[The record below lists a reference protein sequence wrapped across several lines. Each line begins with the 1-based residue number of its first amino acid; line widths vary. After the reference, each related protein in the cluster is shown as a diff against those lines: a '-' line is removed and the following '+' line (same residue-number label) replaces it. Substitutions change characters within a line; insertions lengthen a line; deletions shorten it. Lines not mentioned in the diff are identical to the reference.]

1 MPDGSPSI
9 PDSSFSPSPHSKLR
23 FVNLI
28 TPGRLDLE
36 FVYEAAK
43 GLRFLMCGRGETTSN
58 AKREIF
64 KTFAGV
70 CLAAPN
76 DSYAARVA
84 LEQIKELD
92 VHAVRIDCSEA
103 TDAIAFKNLLE
114 SLKNVGVGVLLHLV
128 QPLQQARLMPA
139 SQAVESWKHF
149 VEGMLVE
156 YSGYI
161 EAVEIGTTINRAKW
175 AGYRL
180 EGFLA
185 AWETAYPLIRNHGLP
200 LVGPN
205 VTDFEPQYNTGILGM
220 LKRRSVLPDIHS
232 NNMFAERAIEPEALD
247 RKILG
252 EKWKHLHGYD
262 LIKKLSR
269 LVKIAQGNGV
279 LRSWSTCAFWT
290 LPRIERI
297 LVNAEEQMAD
307 YLVRYYVL
315 CASEGSFERFYWGP
329 LVGRREGLLDDGTG
343 LPEDRSVRDVVAYYR
358 ELPGAADQWQRRR
371 AFNAFKTMNGHL
383 LGARY
388 RARLCGQNGLEVHAF
403 EKGAE
408 QFHVVWTK
416 NGALA
421 RTTELYSE
429 ADLQLVDSIYSRD
442 GELWAELP
450 DYFSESPVYLLWARS
465 TPIEICST
473 AGTVPQVIAARPSE
487 GYRYYNYHTNVW
499 RGVVCARSRE
509 EADTLMNALKPDAI
523 TPVSSE
529 TSLRNA
535 RNAIWTVDDPLSE
548 RNLLVAKKPV
558 RIAWHKRI
566 LDRKKPSKSLRSWN
580 GTSELQRRGIQ
591 TPKVVAYF
599 EHQDRTQQLGNW
611 FICEHANTH
620 LSVRSFFISFSNG
633 EETVEGFTFEVFSE
647 QLIDF
652 IRTMHWRGVYF
663 RDLSGGNVLIRIEE
677 NNRLVFSLIDT
688 ARARFS
694 NQRFSRSKRIAD
706 LKRLVHKLDSQRQ
719 AHFMGAYLKQENAHF
734 TAYHRF
740 SFRLYAFKASL
751 KRIKRKLRKKLYS
764 GIEK

>member
-1 MPDGSPSI
+1 
-9 PDSSFSPSPHSKLR
+9 
-23 FVNLI
+23 
-28 TPGRLDLE
+28 LDLE

-329 LVGRREGLLDDGTG
+329 LVGRREGLLDDGT
-343 LPEDRSVRDVVAYYR
+343 
-358 ELPGAADQWQRRR
+358 
-371 AFNAFKTMNGHL
+371 
-383 LGARY
+383 
-388 RARLCGQNGLEVHAF
+388 
-403 EKGAE
+403 
-408 QFHVVWTK
+408 
-416 NGALA
+416 
-421 RTTELYSE
+421 
-429 ADLQLVDSIYSRD
+429 
-442 GELWAELP
+442 
-450 DYFSESPVYLLWARS
+450 
-465 TPIEICST
+465 
-473 AGTVPQVIAARPSE
+473 
-487 GYRYYNYHTNVW
+487 
-499 RGVVCARSRE
+499 
-509 EADTLMNALKPDAI
+509 
-523 TPVSSE
+523 
-529 TSLRNA
+529 
-535 RNAIWTVDDPLSE
+535 
-548 RNLLVAKKPV
+548 
-558 RIAWHKRI
+558 
-566 LDRKKPSKSLRSWN
+566 
-580 GTSELQRRGIQ
+580 
-591 TPKVVAYF
+591 
-599 EHQDRTQQLGNW
+599 
-611 FICEHANTH
+611 
-620 LSVRSFFISFSNG
+620 
-633 EETVEGFTFEVFSE
+633 
-647 QLIDF
+647 
-652 IRTMHWRGVYF
+652 
-663 RDLSGGNVLIRIEE
+663 
-677 NNRLVFSLIDT
+677 
-688 ARARFS
+688 RF
-694 NQRFSRSKRIAD
+694 A
-706 LKRLVHKLDSQRQ
+706 
-719 AHFMGAYLKQENAHF
+719 
-734 TAYHRF
+734 
-740 SFRLYAFKASL
+740 
-751 KRIKRKLRKKLYS
+751 
-764 GIEK
+764 